1 MNPQSPLEQE
11 KPEGRP
17 ENARRLFILISVL
30 AAFGLLGGVW
40 SIKTSIEQP
49 LSFTNT
55 PAIKNQ
61 LINSSNTSGD
71 DAYQLLALKDK
82 DTDQDG
88 ISDYDELYTY
98 GSSPYIQDSDS
109 DGISDKDEIDNETDP
124 NCPEGTECT
133 AIAVFTSDTNTNS
146 STNTSTNTSTNSTN
160 SSSTTNTNPAATSLN
175 VDELRAALKNAGMA
189 QSDLDALTDEELTS
203 LYSEVL
209 AEDSNSNSSSTNAT
223 NTGEDSTSISYEDL
237 SNLSVAEIRELFILG
252 GADEATLDEM
262 DDDTLKAIFNESIQ
276 SLESSNTNE

>member
-49 LSFTNT
+49 LAFTNT

-61 LINSSNTSGD
+61 LTSSSNTSEN
-71 DAYQLLALKDK
+71 DAYKLAALKDK
-82 DTDQDG
+82 DADQDG
-88 ISDYDELYTY
+88 LSDYDELYTY

-109 DGISDKDEIDNETDP
+109 DGISDKDEVDNGTDP

-133 AIAVFTSDTNTNS
+133 AIAVFTPDTNTNS
-146 STNTSTNTSTNSTN
+146 ITNTSTNSTN
-160 SSSTTNTNPAATSLN
+160 STSTTNTNPAAASLN

-189 QSDLDALTDEELTS
+189 QSDLDALSDEQLKS

-223 NTGEDSTSISYEDL
+223 NTGGDSTSISYEDL
-237 SNLSVAEIRELFILG
+237 SNLTVAEIRQLLILG

-262 DDDTLKAIFNESIQ
+262 DDNTLKAIFNESIQ
-276 SLESSNTNE
+276 NLELSNTNE